1 MVALVPISADLSIP
15 LDDIEFAA
23 IKSQGSGGQNV
34 NKVATAIHLRF
45 DIGKCKALPDSVK
58 ERLHAIDDGRI
69 SSGGI
74 VIIKAQQFRSQD
86 RNKRAAIERL
96 QDLIRGAMAEEKPRV
111 PTKPSKQS
119 RKQRVES
126 KRRRGQ
132 LKVARGKIKDD

>member
-1 MVALVPISADLSIP
+1 MVEHVSISDDLSIP
-15 LDDIEFAA
+15 LDDIEFTA

-45 DIGKCKALPDSVK
+45 DIDKCKALSESVK
-58 ERLHAIDDGRI
+58 ERLHAVDDSRI

-74 VIIKAQQFRSQD
+74 VIIKAQQYRSQE

-96 QDLIRGAMAEEKPRV
+96 QDLIRGALAEEKPRV
-111 PTKPSKQS
+111 QSKPSKRS
-119 RKQRVES
+119 SKQRVES

-132 LKVARGKIKDD
+132 LKIARGDIKDD

>member
-132 LKVARGKIKDD
+132 LKAARGKIKDD

>member
-1 MVALVPISADLSIP
+1 MVALVPIYSDLAVP
-15 LDDIEFAA
+15 LDEIEFAA

-45 DIGKCKALPDSVK
+45 DIGKCKALTDSVK
-58 ERLHAIDDGRI
+58 ERLHALDDGRV

-132 LKVARGKIKDD
+132 LKAARGKIKDD

>member
-1 MVALVPISADLSIP
+1 MVEHVSISDDLSIP
-15 LDDIEFAA
+15 LDDIEFTA

-45 DIGKCKALPDSVK
+45 DIDKCKALSESVK
-58 ERLHAIDDGRI
+58 ERLHAVDDSRI

-74 VIIKAQQFRSQD
+74 VIIKAQQYRSQE

-96 QDLIRGAMAEEKPRV
+96 QDLIRGALAEEKPRV
-111 PTKPSKQS
+111 QTKPSKRS
-119 RKQRVES
+119 SKQRIES

-132 LKVARGKIKDD
+132 LKIARGEIKDD

>member
-1 MVALVPISADLSIP
+1 MVELVRISDDLSIP

-45 DIGKCKALPDSVK
+45 DIGKCDALSESVK
-58 ERLHAIDDGRI
+58 ERLRAMDDSRI
-69 SSGGI
+69 SSAGV
-74 VIIKAQQFRSQD
+74 VIIKAQQYRSQD

-96 QDLIRGAMAEEKPRV
+96 QDLIRSAMVEEKPRLQ
-111 PTKPSKQS
+111 TKPSKRS
-119 RKQRVES
+119 NRQRVDT

-132 LKVARGKIKDD
+132 LKTTRGIIKDE

>member
-1 MVALVPISADLSIP
+1 MVELVRISDDLSIP

-45 DIGKCKALPDSVK
+45 DIDKCKALSESVK
-58 ERLHAIDDGRI
+58 ERLHAMDDSRI
-69 SSGGI
+69 SSAGI
-74 VIIKAQQFRSQD
+74 VIIKAQQYRSQD

-96 QDLIRGAMAEEKPRV
+96 QDLIRSALTEEKPRV
-111 PTKPSKQS
+111 QTKPSNRS
-119 RKQRVES
+119 RKQRVDA

-132 LKVARGKIKDD
+132 LKIARGKIHDD

>member
-1 MVALVPISADLSIP
+1 MVELVRISDDLSIP

-45 DIGKCKALPDSVK
+45 DIDKCKALSESVK
-58 ERLHAIDDGRI
+58 ERLHAMDDSRI
-69 SSGGI
+69 SSAGI
-74 VIIKAQQFRSQD
+74 VIIKAQQYRTQD

-96 QDLIRGAMAEEKPRV
+96 QDLIRSALTEEKPRV
-111 PTKPSKQS
+111 QTKPSNRS
-119 RKQRVES
+119 RKQRVDA

-132 LKVARGKIKDD
+132 LKIARGKIHDD

>member
-1 MVALVPISADLSIP
+1 MVEHVSISDDLSIP
-15 LDDIEFAA
+15 LDDFEFTA

-45 DIGKCKALPDSVK
+45 DIDKCKALSESVK
-58 ERLHAIDDGRI
+58 ERLHAVDDSRI

-74 VIIKAQQFRSQD
+74 VIIKAQQYRSQE

-96 QDLIRGAMAEEKPRV
+96 QDLIRGALAEEKPRV
-111 PTKPSKQS
+111 QTKPSKRS
-119 RKQRVES
+119 SKQRIES

-132 LKVARGKIKDD
+132 LKIARGEIKDD

>member
-1 MVALVPISADLSIP
+1 MVELVQISDDLSIP

-45 DIGKCKALPDSVK
+45 DIDKCKALSESVK
-58 ERLHAIDDGRI
+58 ERLHAMDDSRI
-69 SSGGI
+69 SSAGI
-74 VIIKAQQFRSQD
+74 VIIKAQQYRSQD

-96 QDLIRGAMAEEKPRV
+96 QDLICSALTEEKPRV
-111 PTKPSKQS
+111 QTKPSNGS
-119 RKQRVES
+119 RKQRVDT

-132 LKVARGKIKDD
+132 LKIARGKIHDD

>member
-23 IKSQGSGGQNV
+23 IRSQGSGGQNV

-58 ERLHAIDDGRI
+58 ERLHALDDGRV

-132 LKVARGKIKDD
+132 LKAARGKIKDD

>member
-1 MVALVPISADLSIP
+1 MVELVPISDDLSIP

-45 DIGKCKALPDSVK
+45 DIDKCKALSESLKARLRAMDDS
-58 ERLHAIDDGRI
+58 RI
-69 SSGGI
+69 SSAGI
-74 VIIKAQQFRSQD
+74 VIIKAQQYRSQD

-96 QDLIRGAMAEEKPRV
+96 QDLVRSAMAEEKPRV
-111 PTKPSKQS
+111 PTKPSKS
-119 RKQRVES
+119 SGKKRVDT

>member
-15 LDDIEFAA
+15 LDDIEFTA
-23 IKSQGSGGQNV
+23 IRSQGSGGQNV

-45 DIGKCKALPDSVK
+45 DIGKCKALTDSVK
-58 ERLHAIDDGRI
+58 ERLHALDDGRV

-111 PTKPSKQS
+111 PTKPSKRS

-132 LKVARGKIKDD
+132 LKAARGKIKDD

>member
-1 MVALVPISADLSIP
+1 MVELVRISDDLSIP

-45 DIGKCKALPDSVK
+45 DIDKCKALSESVK
-58 ERLHAIDDGRI
+58 ERLHAMDDSRI
-69 SSGGI
+69 SSAGI
-74 VIIKAQQFRSQD
+74 VIIKAQQYRSQD

-96 QDLIRGAMAEEKPRV
+96 QDLIRSALIEEKPRV
-111 PTKPSKQS
+111 QTKPSNRS
-119 RKQRVES
+119 RKQRVDT

-132 LKVARGKIKDD
+132 LKIARGKINDD